1 MPEYRLKK
9 QFTEVG
15 AQVLTSLAQEL
26 TGQPDLDITTL
37 LEDQEDV
44 LDSDDFVRKDIP
56 ELTRGFSFVGGTL
69 GSPLGLLPFL
79 GQYYAAG
86 YGALHRLRTQRVF
99 KPARLS
105 PEVLIRLHRR
115 GIVDKD
121 GNPYGFED
129 LADQG
134 FDEKR
139 VQGFLKATEY
149 MPSPTELT
157 MWMAREVFEP
167 DAIAKYGLDDE
178 FEKLDLHLFSEVGV
192 SDEQALNIWRAH
204 WQHASFTQVIQMR
217 RRELINDDDVKDWF
231 RLVEIPPFWR
241 EKLLA
246 LVWEIPTRVDVRRFW
261 DMGTIDE
268 ERLRVI
274 YTAQGYQ
281 GQDLDDYV
289 LWTKVYVAFPD
300 LVSRYKNGWIDEATV
315 KTELASL
322 GMSDERAE
330 VLWQTK
336 FKAPHKEERVEGTR
350 QLTRALIIK
359 GAKKDLIDKEQTIAR
374 LMDLGYGGSE
384 AEYIYLVEVTE
395 SESPETPLDFQNIT
409 NAYRKAVGVT
419 YDDITNDAILAER
432 TMLDAKQALADARE
446 KEEPQA
452 TIFILEAQAEVAE
465 TRFNEL
471 LARPGE

>member
-1 MPEYRLKK
+1 
-9 QFTEVG
+9 
-15 AQVLTSLAQEL
+15 
-26 TGQPDLDITTL
+26 
-37 LEDQEDV
+37 
-44 LDSDDFVRKDIP
+44 
-56 ELTRGFSFVGGTL
+56 
-69 GSPLGLLPFL
+69 
-79 GQYYAAG
+79 
-86 YGALHRLRTQRVF
+86 
-99 KPARLS
+99 
-105 PEVLIRLHRR
+105 
-115 GIVDKD
+115 
-121 GNPYGFED
+121 
-129 LADQG
+129 
-134 FDEKR
+134 
-139 VQGFLKATEY
+139 
-149 MPSPTELT
+149 

-178 FEKLDLHLFSEVGV
+178 FDKLDLHLFSEVGV

-217 RRELINDDDVKDWF
+217 RRGLISDDDVKDWF